1 MSATPPVRLTL
12 DKVVVR
18 VIQVPLRRPIVAKLG
33 EFRHFPFILT
43 DVHTKEGVVG
53 HSYLEPYRVTA
64 TKSIVALIE
73 DMAEQQR
80 CKPVAPF
87 DRFEEAMRSL
97 HLLGRQGVML
107 IAIAALDM
115 AMWDALAKALDL
127 PLVVMLGGTVGPVRA
142 YNTNGLWLIPLE
154 RLADEASSLVAEGDF
169 RALKIRLGRDNVKD
183 DLKAIAEVRR
193 AVGDDII
200 LMSDFNQGLSL
211 TAALR
216 RLHQLDDQGLE
227 WFEEPIVFDDFA
239 GCARLANE
247 LKTPLQIGENI
258 YGPRHFLQAVAAGA
272 ADCYMPDLERIGGVT
287 GWLRSAA
294 IAGAAG
300 LPMSTHLYPEFSA
313 HLMRVTET
321 ADWLE
326 WRDWGNPFLA
336 EPFEVRGSAIHIP
349 DRPGAGITWDEA
361 AVKRFAL

>member
-80 CKPVAPF
+80 GKPVAPF

-193 AVGDDII
+193 AVGDDIV

-258 YGPRHFLQAVAAGA
+258 YGPGTSYRRSQRERRIATCQTWNGSEASRAGFDPRRSPAPQAYL
-272 ADCYMPDLERIGGVT
+272 CRRISI
-287 GWLRSAA
+287 RNS
-294 IAGAAG
+294 
-300 LPMSTHLYPEFSA
+300 LP
-313 HLMRVTET
+313 
-321 ADWLE
+321 
-326 WRDWGNPFLA
+326 
-336 EPFEVRGSAIHIP
+336 I
-349 DRPGAGITWDEA
+349 
-361 AVKRFAL
+361 